1 MVTQLRSDI
10 LVQSGVSVDCC
21 IVYYYFC
28 YEKGTT
34 LCCLKF
40 LFLQNISPMV
50 FIPASDLVQVPTPC
64 LSVLYFHPFLIGS
77 CDDLILL

>member
-34 LCCLKF
+34 LYCLKF
-40 LFLQNISPMV
+40 PFLLNISP
-50 FIPASDLVQVPTPC
+50 L
-64 LSVLYFHPFLIGS
+64 VLYFIK
-77 CDDLILL
+77 